1 MPTVNAT
8 TTAEMDVT
16 DDAVEAALVV
26 CIYVVLQFALCRPCL
41 GFVAHVHF

>member
-8 TTAEMDVT
+8 TTSAMDVT
-16 DDAVEAALVV
+16 DAAVEAALFV
-26 CIYVVLQFALCRPCL
+26 CIYVVLQFALYRPCL